1 MIDTDID
8 IIAIDIHIIHTYCID
23 IDIDV
28 DIIDIDVDTLKVG
41 YSWID
46 HLKLEADK
54 LVTDLQMK
62 FAESRQASRL
72 DNARLTINIDILNN
86 I

>member
-1 MIDTDID
+1 MLWRQKEQFSDGVG
-8 IIAIDIHIIHTYCID
+8 YR
-23 IDIDV
+23 DIDV
-28 DIIDIDVDTLKVG
+28 AIIDIDVDTLKVG

-62 FAESRQASRL
+62 FAESR
-72 DNARLTINIDILNN
+72 
-86 I
+86 

>member
-1 MIDTDID
+1 MQAFDDPD
-8 IIAIDIHIIHTYCID
+8 CPYLPREVLWRQKEQFSDGVGYR
-23 IDIDV
+23 DIDV

-62 FAESRQASRL
+62 FAESR
-72 DNARLTINIDILNN
+72 
-86 I
+86 

>member
-1 MIDTDID
+1 MLWRQKEQFSDGVG
-8 IIAIDIHIIHTYCID
+8 YR
-23 IDIDV
+23 DIDV
-28 DIIDIDVDTLKVG
+28 DITDIDVDTLKVG

-62 FAESRQASRL
+62 FAESR
-72 DNARLTINIDILNN
+72 
-86 I
+86 

>member
-1 MIDTDID
+1 MLWRQKEQFSDGVG
-8 IIAIDIHIIHTYCID
+8 YRW
-23 IDIDV
+23 IDV
-28 DIIDIDVDTLKVG
+28 DTIDIDVDTLKVG

-62 FAESRQASRL
+62 FAESR
-72 DNARLTINIDILNN
+72 
-86 I
+86 

>member
-1 MIDTDID
+1 MLWRQKEQFSDGVGYRDTD
-8 IIAIDIHIIHTYCID
+8 
-23 IDIDV
+23 V
-28 DIIDIDVDTLKVG
+28 DNIDIDVDTLKVG

-62 FAESRQASRL
+62 FAESR
-72 DNARLTINIDILNN
+72 
-86 I
+86 

>member
-1 MIDTDID
+1 MLWRQKEQFSDGVG
-8 IIAIDIHIIHTYCID
+8 CR
-23 IDIDV
+23 DIDV

-62 FAESRQASRL
+62 FAESR
-72 DNARLTINIDILNN
+72 
-86 I
+86 

>member
-1 MIDTDID
+1 MLWRQKEQFSDGVG
-8 IIAIDIHIIHTYCID
+8 YSW

-62 FAESRQASRL
+62 FAESR
-72 DNARLTINIDILNN
+72 
-86 I
+86 

>member
-1 MIDTDID
+1 MTPT
-8 IIAIDIHIIHTYCID
+8 ARTCHGRCSGGRRSSSVTGWGYR
-23 IDIDV
+23 DIDV

-62 FAESRQASRL
+62 FAESR
-72 DNARLTINIDILNN
+72 
-86 I
+86 

>member
-1 MIDTDID
+1 MG
-8 IIAIDIHIIHTYCID
+8 YR
-23 IDIDV
+23 DIDV

-62 FAESRQASRL
+62 FAESR
-72 DNARLTINIDILNN
+72 
-86 I
+86 